1 MKATVTTS
9 TKQVNVTSDNNDVL
23 IHPKTT
29 EVIVSVPNAVASD
42 GGSYV
47 EKDFRTVSISPNI
60 AANALGEYSLD
71 AGKQF
76 FLLGYTATVGD
87 IRIRGYVDEDYR
99 DYDSARPISQDPLMN
114 GGVLFEMVTQPG
126 TYRFSMPV
134 TCYSETIMPIL
145 VESTSGSAINTTV
158 TFFVY

>member
-1 MKATVTTS
+1 MKATVTAS
-9 TKQVNVTSDNNDVL
+9 TKHVNVTSDNNDVL

-47 EKDFRTVSISPNI
+47 EKDFRTLTISPNVL
-60 AANALGEYSLD
+60 AGASGEYTLD
-71 AGKQF
+71 GGKQF

-87 IRIRGYVDEDYR
+87 IRIRGYVNEDYR
-99 DYDSARPISQDPLMN
+99 DYDSARPINQDPLMN
-114 GGVLFEMVTQPG
+114 GGVLFELVTQPG

-134 TCYSETIMPIL
+134 TCYSEIVMPVL
-145 VESTSGSAINTTV
+145 VESTSGSAINTTI

>member
-1 MKATVTTS
+1 MKATVTAS
-9 TKQVNVTSDNNDVL
+9 TKQVNVTSSNSDVL
-23 IHPKTT
+23 IHPRTT
-29 EVIVSVPNAVASD
+29 DVIVSVPNAIATG

-47 EKDFRTVSISPNI
+47 EKDFRSITVSVNV
-60 AANALGEYSLD
+60 AAGGVGEYTLD
-71 AGKQF
+71 GGKQF

-87 IRIRGYVDEDYR
+87 IRIRGYVDESYR
-99 DYDSARPISQDPLMN
+99 DYDLARPISQDPLMN

-145 VESTSGSAINTTV
+145 VESTSGSAINTSV
-158 TFFVY
+158 SFFVY